1 MAGAGP
7 LMTPSTNDTVMRMVM
22 RQYEDLEE
30 RADPRVKAGHN
41 TFSRSMSTN
50 KMGISAQLSISSYSR
65 QTRNSTLT

>member
-7 LMTPSTNDTVMRMVM
+7 LMTPSTNDTVMTMVM

-41 TFSRSMSTN
+41 KCCRSMST
-50 KMGISAQLSISSYSR
+50 KKWEF
-65 QTRNSTLT
+65 